1 MSFKTQAYVHSLKD
15 HKTDTN
21 VAAEVTIIE
30 HIDNNNVIAEYNG
43 TRCKAIFNP
52 FVCMY
57 YVDDVYGKIEQ
68 KPRTIKTDCLYCF
81 EEFSFSEEDID
92 EMGWVS
98 CPKCGGK
105 HETKGFI

>member
-15 HKTDTN
+15 RKTDSN

-30 HIDNNNVIAEYNG
+30 HKDNNNVIAEYNG
-43 TRCKAIFNP
+43 IRCKAIFNP

-57 YVDDVYGKIEQ
+57 FVDDLYGRIEH
-68 KPRTIKTDCLYCF
+68 KTDCLYCHI
-81 EEFSFSEEDID
+81 EFTFNENDID
-92 EMGWVS
+92 SMGWVS
-98 CPKCGGK
+98 CPKCEGK